1 MVRLSR
7 GAALMTAIALLAV
20 ACGSGTASPS
30 VAPTQA
36 PPTTAPTTA
45 PTTPPTTAPTAWA
58 SESVAPAT
66 ETPAPTTAVVAT
78 IPSDQLLVPGHLEVC
93 SDIPY
98 PPLEYLDDQGNPI
111 GSDMEIAAGIAAR
124 LGLELQV
131 QNTVFDYIIAAVNGG
146 KCDIIISDQ
155 NLTTDRI
162 AQVDMIPYFEAGQAF
177 VVAKGNPEGINT
189 ELDVC
194 GKKVGAETSTTEIQY
209 LQGTDLYKSSGGL
222 KKKCT
227 DAGMQPPQ
235 AVNFEK
241 DSDAFLALAA
251 GQVDAYFA
259 DLPVVAYYVQQQPDQ
274 FEQAPITPLSP
285 IKAGIS
291 VPKGHTDVEN
301 AVMTALI
308 AMMNDGSYQQI
319 LDKYDVGSGALQPSD
334 VVVNQP

>member
-7 GAALMTAIALLAV
+7 TLVALSAVALLAA
-20 ACGSGTASPS
+20 ACGSPAASPS
-30 VAPTQA
+30 AAPSQQA
-36 PPTTAPTTA
+36 SSG
-45 PTTPPTTAPTAWA
+45 PTAAPSSNPTAMA
-58 SESVAPAT
+58 SESAAPSI
-66 ETPAPTTAVVAT
+66 AVVAT
-78 IPSDQLLVPGHLEVC
+78 IPSDQLIVAGHLEVC

-111 GSDMEIAAGIAAR
+111 GSDMEIAAGIAQR
-124 LGLELQV
+124 LGLTLQV

-162 AQVDMIPYFEAGQAF
+162 AQVDMIPYFQAGQAF
-177 VVAKGNPEGINT
+177 AVTKGNPEGIST

-209 LQGTDLYKSSGGL
+209 LEGTDLYKKSGGL

-227 DAGMQPPQ
+227 DAGMAAPKP
-235 AVNFEK
+235 VNFEK
-241 DSDAFLALAA
+241 DSDAFLALTA

-274 FEQAPITPLSP
+274 FEQAPIEPLSP

-301 AVMTALI
+301 AVMAALV

-319 LDKYDVGSGALQPSD
+319 LDKYNVGSGALQPSD